1 MFKQLHAVMSG
12 VVFIYQEK
20 DKYVRY
26 IRVS

>member
-1 MFKQLHAVMSG
+1 MFKQLHAVMCG

>member
-1 MFKQLHAVMSG
+1 MFKQLHAVMCG

-20 DKYVRY
+20 DEFVRY

>member
-1 MFKQLHAVMSG
+1 MLKQLHAVMCG

-20 DKYVRY
+20 DKFVRY